1 MDIISDPIIA
11 GLLVSA
17 FSYIYVQWN
26 NNKNKVVK
34 DDDEKLSDM
43 KIPIF
48 LGIITFIGL
57 SVWYNRKKETIREVS
72 SVVNDIVKI
81 PTDIASSSA
90 MSDSHSPSQSIYSP
104 LEPQIHDVGLMKPR
118 TFLENF

>member
-17 FSYIYVQWN
+17 FCYIYVQWN
-26 NNKNKVVK
+26 NNKNKLTR
-34 DDDEKLSDM
+34 DDDEKISDM

-48 LGIITFIGL
+48 LGVITFIGL
-57 SVWYNRKKETIREVS
+57 SVWYNRKKETIRDTS
-72 SVVNDIVKI
+72 IIVNDMIKI

-90 MSDSHSPSQSIYSP
+90 MSDSPAQSIYSP
-104 LEPQIHDVGLMKPR
+104 LEPQIHDVGLLKPR